1 MQKETIKKAFLKSI
15 PILCSYVFVII
26 FIDNWEKT
34 KNHAPAVLGLGISV
48 LCLIIAGAR
57 SFMLLSFNSCF
68 RCSAFDERKG
78 GTVMKIEFFF
88 LVVAVSAG
96 ITFFCV
102 HCRFLHFVGNAKCR
116 KN

>member
-34 KNHAPAVLGLGISV
+34 KNHVPAVLGLGISM

-57 SFMLLSFNSCF
+57 SFMLPSL
-68 RCSAFDERKG
+68 
-78 GTVMKIEFFF
+78 I
-88 LVVAVSAG
+88 LVSGVLLLMREKEAQS
-96 ITFFCV
+96 
-102 HCRFLHFVGNAKCR
+102 
-116 KN
+116 